1 MVKNKTIFIA
11 NNISDVFYHLKSVS
25 DLQILGG
32 STYTTDFSDKTL
44 TIRNIPELT
53 SYERK
58 EHYFTFG
65 TGTTLSQILS
75 IGRTKL
81 PVVLYDAI
89 QTIAT
94 PSIRNVATIGGNIC
108 AVNKHLTLFA
118 PLLALDARL
127 EFQNSENKVF
137 IPISKFTS
145 VPKGMLLT
153 KVRIPVNNWDVAI
166 YRRLGPEHE
175 ISPLSAGYVFL
186 ADNQINTITNV
197 RIVLAGDFIFKSTE
211 LENMLIGKRLPL
223 GPRIIQAI
231 LGKADELFSSVA
243 EKEKAPSILKTEF
256 INLLHYSLEQ
266 LT

>member
-11 NNISDVFYHLKSVS
+11 NNLSDVFYHLKSVS

-32 STYTTDFSDKTL
+32 STYTTFFSDKTL
-44 TIRNIPELT
+44 TIRNIPELS

-58 EHYFTFG
+58 EHYYTFG
-65 TGTTLSQILS
+65 TGITLSQILS
-75 IGRTKL
+75 IGRSKL
-81 PVVLYDAI
+81 PSVLYDAI
-89 QTIAT
+89 QTVAT
-94 PSIRNVATIGGNIC
+94 PAIRNIATIGGNIC
-108 AVNKHLTLFA
+108 AKNKHLTLFA

-137 IPISKFTS
+137 IPISKFNS
-145 VPKGMLLT
+145 VPDSMLLT
-153 KVRIPVNNWDVAI
+153 KIRIPVNNWDVAI
-166 YRRLGPEHE
+166 YRRLGPEHV

-197 RIVLAGDFIFKSTE
+197 KIVLAGDFIFESTE

-223 GPRIIQAI
+223 GQRIIQ
-231 LGKADELFSSVA
+231 
-243 EKEKAPSILKTEF
+243 SILAKAEELYSSNIKNESAPALLKAEF

>member
-11 NNISDVFYHLKSVS
+11 NNISDVFYHLKSVT
-25 DLQILGG
+25 DLQVLGG
-32 STYTTDFSDKTL
+32 CTYTTSFSDKAL
-44 TIRNIPELT
+44 TIRNIPELST
-53 SYERK
+53 YERK
-58 EHYFTFG
+58 EHYFIFG
-65 TGTTLSQILS
+65 TGNTLSQILS

-81 PVVLYDAI
+81 PSVLYDAL
-89 QTIAT
+89 QTVAT

-108 AVNKHLTLFA
+108 AKDKHLTLFA

-127 EFQNSENKVF
+127 EFQSYDNKVF

-153 KVRIPVNNWDVAI
+153 KIRIPVNNWDVAI
-166 YRRLGPEHE
+166 YRRLGPEHV

-197 RIVLAGDFIFKSTE
+197 RIVLAGDFVFKSTE

-223 GPRIIQAI
+223 NSRIINTI
-231 LGKADELFSSVA
+231 IDKADNIYTSATKDISTHPVL
-243 EKEKAPSILKTEF
+243 KAEF
-256 INLLHYSLEQ
+256 INLLRYSLEQ